1 MRKKRTNWIYI
12 HVSNKYECT
21 IRIWAQQQQTRE
33 SERKKIDSVSTS
45 DIMTERQKC
54 NNNIVENE
62 IFVVAMLNIRMSRR
76 YDGKF
81 FWWILFYENLS
92 S

>member
-1 MRKKRTNWIYI
+1 
-12 HVSNKYECT
+12 
-21 IRIWAQQQQTRE
+21 
-33 SERKKIDSVSTS
+33 
-45 DIMTERQKC
+45 MTERQKC